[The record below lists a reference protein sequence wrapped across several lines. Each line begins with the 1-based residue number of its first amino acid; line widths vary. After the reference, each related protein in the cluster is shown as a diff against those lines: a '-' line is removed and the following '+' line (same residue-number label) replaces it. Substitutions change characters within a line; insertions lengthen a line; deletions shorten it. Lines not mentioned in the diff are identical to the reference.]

1 MEKSLNE
8 LINDTKKSLS
18 LKKYDEALISLNLI
32 IKKDA
37 ENLSALS
44 TIGDINVYRGK
55 FIEAIEI
62 FDKII
67 QINPKLSFIYNNKG
81 FCLLKILKYAE
92 SILNF
97 QKAIQYKPDF
107 AEAYNN
113 LGLAFKNVEK
123 NLEAKKSF
131 LDAIKYKKNFFQAYN
146 NLSTIAL
153 EENNLEDATKYAK
166 SSIEINQKNIEAYN
180 NLGLIFKKKGDF
192 ESSLINFN
200 KVLEINSKYLPTLI
214 NIAKNYEELND
225 NDKAL
230 EYLKKTQS
238 IDPDNINSL
247 SSLIYL
253 KLKICDW
260 HNLGNLKKKLFYL
273 CDKFETKKMQPYYS
287 LLLKDDLKL
296 QKIIAE
302 KWAKDYLYKKRNR
315 EFKKNNNQNIKVGY
329 FSSDFEKHAVA
340 SLLKDLFR
348 NHDKNKFE
356 LYGFNLSKKFLK
368 NSINQDIIKNFKEFI
383 DCNSKTDEEIRNIC
397 NILKIDIAVDLNG
410 HTYGGRPAIFK
421 NKCAPIQI
429 NYLGYAGTMGDKSYD
444 YIVADKFVIPKNSE
458 KDYLEK
464 IIFIP
469 NSFFPNSLEN
479 KNIESGLTK
488 KDFFLPDDKFIY
500 CCFNNTVKINE
511 NILNIWSKILHS
523 TKNSILWL
531 SITKGTLQHKN
542 ILKEFNNRN
551 IDSSKI
557 FFSEKIEYQKYLER
571 FQLADLFLDTYP
583 YGGHTTSI
591 EALSS
596 GLPVLTLK
604 GEAFQSRVSASLL
617 KNLDLDEL
625 ITLNEEDYINLA
637 IKLYKDNKKIKSFKI
652 KLTNQKK
659 LSNIFNNKIYTKNL
673 EKAYFEAQDRF
684 VNQKKIDNIYLE

>member
-18 LKKYDEALISLNLI
+18 LKRYDDALISLNLI
-32 IKKDA
+32 IKKDTQ
-37 ENLSALS
+37 NLSALS
-44 TIGDINVYRGK
+44 TVGDIYVYKGK
-55 FIEAIEI
+55 FIDAIEI

-67 QINPKLSFIYNNKG
+67 QINPELSFIYNNKG
-81 FCLLKILKYAE
+81 FCLLKILKYTE
-92 SILNF
+92 SISSF

-113 LGLAFKNVEK
+113 LGLAFKNVGK
-123 NLEAKKSF
+123 NLEAKKNF
-131 LDAIKYKKNFFQAYN
+131 LDSIKYKKDFFQAYN
-146 NLSTIAL
+146 NLSTITL

-192 ESSLINFN
+192 ENSLINFN

-214 NIAKNYEELND
+214 NIAKSYEELND

-230 EYLKKTQS
+230 EYFKRTHS

-260 HNLGNLKKKLFYL
+260 HDIDNLKKRLFYL
-273 CDKFETKKMQPYYS
+273 CDKFETKIMQPYYS
-287 LLLKDDLKL
+287 LLLKDDVKL

-302 KWAKDYLYKKRNR
+302 KWSKDYSYKKGIQ
-315 EFKKNNNQNIKVGY
+315 EFQKSNNENIKVGY

-340 SLLKDLFR
+340 SLLKDLFE

-356 LYGFNLSKKFLK
+356 LYGFNLSKEFLK
-368 NSINQDIIKNFKEFI
+368 NNINKDIIKNFKEFI

-397 NILKIDIAVDLNG
+397 YILKIDIAVDLNG
-410 HTYGGRPAIFK
+410 YTSGGRPAIFK
-421 NKCAPIQI
+421 DKCAPIQI

-444 YIVADKFVIPKNSE
+444 YIVADKFVIPEKNE
-458 KDYLEK
+458 KEYSEK

-500 CCFNNTVKINE
+500 CCFNNVVKINE
-511 NILNIWSKILHS
+511 KILDIWSKILHS
-523 TKNSILWL
+523 SKNSILWL
-531 SITKGTLQHKN
+531 SIAKGTLQHKN

-596 GLPVLTLK
+596 GLPILTLQ

-625 ITLNEEDYINLA
+625 ITSNKEDYIKLA
-637 IKLYKDNKKIKSFKI
+637 IELYENNEKIKSFKI

-684 VNQKKIDNIYLE
+684 VNQKKIDNIYI

>member
-18 LKKYDEALISLNLI
+18 LKRYDDALISLNLI
-32 IKKDA
+32 IKKDTK
-37 ENLSALS
+37 NLSALS
-44 TIGDINVYRGK
+44 TIGDIYAYKGK
-55 FIEAIEI
+55 FIDAIEV

-67 QINPKLSFIYNNKG
+67 QINPELSFIYNNRG
-81 FCLLKILKYAE
+81 FCLLKILKYIE
-92 SILNF
+92 SISSF

-113 LGLAFKNVEK
+113 LGLAFKNVGR
-123 NLEAKKSF
+123 NLEAKKNF
-131 LDAIKYKKNFFQAYN
+131 LDAIKYKKDFFQAYN
-146 NLSTIAL
+146 NLSTITL

-214 NIAKNYEELND
+214 NIAKSYEELND

-230 EYLKKTQS
+230 EYFKKTHS

-260 HNLGNLKKKLFYL
+260 HNIDKLKKRLFFL
-273 CDKFETKKMQPYYS
+273 CDKFETKTMQPYYS

-302 KWAKDYLYKKRNR
+302 KWTKDYLFKNESQ
-315 EFKKNNNQNIKVGY
+315 EFQKNNNQNIRVGY

-368 NSINQDIIKNFKEFI
+368 NSINKDIIKNFKEFI

-469 NSFFPNSLEN
+469 NSFFPNSLKN
-479 KNIESGLTK
+479 KNIESSLTK

-500 CCFNNTVKINE
+500 CCFNNIVKINE
-511 NILNIWSKILHS
+511 NILDIWSKILHS

-596 GLPVLTLK
+596 GLPILTLQ
-604 GEAFQSRVSASLL
+604 GESFQSRVSSSLL

-625 ITLNEEDYINLA
+625 ITSNKEDYIKLA
-637 IKLYKDNKKIKSFKI
+637 IKLYENNEKIKSFKI
-652 KLTNQKK
+652 KLTNQRK

>member
-260 HNLGNLKKKLFYL
+260 HNIGNLKKKLFYL

>member
-92 SILNF
+92 SILSF

-230 EYLKKTQS
+230 EYLKKTHS

-260 HNLGNLKKKLFYL
+260 HNLGNLKKRLFYL

-368 NSINQDIIKNFKEFI
+368 NSINKDIIKNFKEFI

-500 CCFNNTVKINE
+500 CCFNNIVKINE

>member
-92 SILNF
+92 SILSF

-113 LGLAFKNVEK
+113 LGLAFKNVGK

-230 EYLKKTQS
+230 EYLKKTHS

-260 HNLGNLKKKLFYL
+260 HNLGNLKKRLFYL

-302 KWAKDYLYKKRNR
+302 KWVKDYLYKKRNR

-368 NSINQDIIKNFKEFI
+368 NSINKDIIKNFKEFI

-500 CCFNNTVKINE
+500 CCFNNIVKINE